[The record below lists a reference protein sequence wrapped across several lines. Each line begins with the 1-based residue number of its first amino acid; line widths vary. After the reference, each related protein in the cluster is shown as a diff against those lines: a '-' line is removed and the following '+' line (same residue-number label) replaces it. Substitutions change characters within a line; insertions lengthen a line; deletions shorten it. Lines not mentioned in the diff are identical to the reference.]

1 MTRRAFVLGLLMASW
16 VNLWPSYSALVIDS
30 SRADYAHLSV
40 AVMIPFVF
48 LLAFNHWV
56 RGSWLHLS
64 ASELITIVCMG
75 MVAALMQGEWLA
87 GYFLGAITAPT
98 YFATPENRWDDLL
111 LQYIPTWSIV
121 DRNASIG
128 FYEGLPLGQHIP
140 WASWIVPLFWWGLFL
155 GAVLLVCFCLS
166 VILRKQWMEHE
177 RLAFPIATALLEL
190 TGVSGTKSTLSDLL
204 RVRLFWVGFWVILG
218 IIIWNISTWF
228 FIAMPPLPVLYGK
241 AVRTEIVF
249 GTGFPPL
256 LICISVM
263 TLVFGYF
270 TKSEILLSIW
280 FFHFLAILQAGL
292 LNRFGVDIGS
302 SDPWGSFHPII
313 GWQSFGG
320 LIVLV
325 MWGLWMARS
334 HLKDVFRKAFVG
346 DDAVDD
352 KEELISY
359 RLAVGLLMGSAL
371 FLMFWLKQAGMD
383 WGPLVAFW
391 FATLVLYLGVAR
403 IIVESGLV
411 FLRGPITAQAF
422 TWHLFGFLG
431 MGPYSAVALGLT
443 WTFFCDAKTFGMTAL
458 AHIPRLGAAMNRES
472 RRRLVPAVMLASL
485 VGAAT
490 VIGFTLYYGYYV
502 TGSYNFGVVSFN
514 GSSDSAIGSW
524 RLTASRIQAG
534 TMDMSWDRIGFL
546 AVGAAVVGALSYVRF
561 LFPGFPIHPM
571 GFAISAASSIRN
583 ISLSVF
589 IIWAV
594 KGLVL
599 RLGGLD
605 LYRRLKPF
613 FLGMLAGY
621 LVGIALGVVVDFIW
635 FPGSGHDIHV
645 TF

>member
-1 MTRRAFVLGLLMASW
+1 MGR
-16 VNLWPSYSALVIDS
+16 
-30 SRADYAHLSV
+30 AHL
-40 AVMIPFVF
+40 
-48 LLAFNHWV
+48 
-56 RGSWLHLS
+56 R
-64 ASELITIVCMG
+64 
-75 MVAALMQGEWLA
+75 
-87 GYFLGAITAPT
+87 
-98 YFATPENRWDDLL
+98 
-111 LQYIPTWSIV
+111 
-121 DRNASIG
+121 
-128 FYEGLPLGQHIP
+128 
-140 WASWIVPLFWWGLFL
+140 
-155 GAVLLVCFCLS
+155 
-166 VILRKQWMEHE
+166 
-177 RLAFPIATALLEL
+177 
-190 TGVSGTKSTLSDLL
+190 
-204 RVRLFWVGFWVILG
+204 
-218 IIIWNISTWF
+218 
-228 FIAMPPLPVLYGK
+228 
-241 AVRTEIVF
+241 
-249 GTGFPPL
+249 
-256 LICISVM
+256 
-263 TLVFGYF
+263 
-270 TKSEILLSIW
+270 
-280 FFHFLAILQAGL
+280 
-292 LNRFGVDIGS
+292 
-302 SDPWGSFHPII
+302 
-313 GWQSFGG
+313 
-320 LIVLV
+320 
-325 MWGLWMARS
+325 
-334 HLKDVFRKAFVG
+334 DVFRKAFVG
-346 DDAVDD
+346 DETVDD

-383 WGPLVAFW
+383 WGPLLAFW
-391 FATLVLYLGVAR
+391 FATLVIYLGVAR

-422 TWHLFGFLG
+422 TWQLFGFLG

-472 RRRLVPAVMLASL
+472 RRRLVPAVMLACL

-534 TMDMSWDRIGFL
+534 TMDTSWDRIGFL
-546 AVGAAVVGALSYVRF
+546 GLGATVVAALSYIRF

-589 IIWAV
+589 IIWAI
-594 KGLVL
+594 KGLIL

-605 LYRRLKPF
+605 LYRRLTPF
-613 FLGMLAGY
+613 FLGMLVGY